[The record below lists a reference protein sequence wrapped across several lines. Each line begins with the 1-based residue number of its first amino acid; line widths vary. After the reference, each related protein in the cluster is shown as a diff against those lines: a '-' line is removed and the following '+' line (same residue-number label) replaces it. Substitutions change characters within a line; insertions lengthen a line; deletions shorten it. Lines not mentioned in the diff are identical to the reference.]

1 MMKRLFTVLF
11 AVLVSFAA
19 TAEPVGGCSYKSSSG
34 TIDHEFVLWGNV
46 RVVAPDEGADVQV
59 YLAKEGE
66 MVADLI
72 IKWVAD
78 PGCCGEWHKVTKGE
92 DFTVNFV
99 DDWHDAD
106 LIVMYGE
113 PCKEYRTTDPF

>member
-1 MMKRLFTVLF
+1 MKRLFTVLF

-66 MVADLI
+66 MVADLSHVI
-72 IKWVAD
+72 SA
-78 PGCCGEWHKVTKGE
+78 
-92 DFTVNFV
+92 
-99 DDWHDAD
+99 
-106 LIVMYGE
+106 
-113 PCKEYRTTDPF
+113 